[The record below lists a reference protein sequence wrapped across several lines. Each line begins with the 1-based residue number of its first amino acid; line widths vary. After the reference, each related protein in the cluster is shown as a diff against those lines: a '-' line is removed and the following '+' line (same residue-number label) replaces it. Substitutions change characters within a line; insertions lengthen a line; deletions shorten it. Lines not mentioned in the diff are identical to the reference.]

1 MAILGRGLRAS
12 LYRKFLHKFYLN
24 DLWLDLAIAAKRES
38 VDYIRAHMPAAQVL
52 ADRYALLR
60 FALAAAPQS
69 GLVLEFGVEKG
80 LSINCIA
87 RATTRTVHGFD
98 SFRGLPQGWTGT
110 KEASGAFDRQGRL
123 PKVPANARLH
133 SGWFDETL
141 PAFLAAEAGPAAFVH
156 IDCDIYESTQVVF
169 EMLASRI
176 VPGTVIVF
184 DEYFNY
190 PGWQQHEFRAFQDFV
205 AREHRRYEYIAFSAE
220 RGHVAVR
227 MVHGPRVAAW
237 PTPP

>member
-60 FALAAAPQS
+60 FALGAAPPS

-87 RATTRTVHGFD
+87 RATPRTVHGFD
-98 SFRGLPQGWTGT
+98 SFLGLPRGWTGT
-110 KEASGAFDRQGRL
+110 KEGRGAFALKGRL
-123 PKVPANARLH
+123 PKVPANVRLH
-133 SGWFDETL
+133 VGWFDETL
-141 PAFLAAEAGPAAFVH
+141 PGFLAAEAEPAAFVH
-156 IDCDIYESTQVVF
+156 IDCDIYESTQAV
-169 EMLASRI
+169 LALLAPRI

-190 PGWQQHEFRAFQDFV
+190 PGWQQHEFRAWQEFV
-205 AREHRRYEYIAFSAE
+205 KRCGIRYEYLAYARFQAAVKVCE
-220 RGHVAVR
+220 RGSR
-227 MVHGPRVAAW
+227 
-237 PTPP
+237 